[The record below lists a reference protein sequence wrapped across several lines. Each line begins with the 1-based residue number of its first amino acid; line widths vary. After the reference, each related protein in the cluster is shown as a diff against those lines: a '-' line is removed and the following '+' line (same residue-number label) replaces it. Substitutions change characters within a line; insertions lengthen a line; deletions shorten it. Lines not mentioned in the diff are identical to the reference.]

1 MNDWLKVCGIED
13 IPRSG
18 ARAGVD
24 GSGTRIAIF
33 RTGNDEVFALEDKCP
48 HKGGPLSD
56 GIVWGDNVTCP
67 LHGWIINLRD
77 GKAIPPDEG
86 ASRVYE
92 VRVKDGEIFIKL

>member
-1 MNDWLKVCGIED
+1 MNDWLKVCGIGD

-24 GSGTRIAIF
+24 GSGMRIAIF
-33 RTGNDEVFALEDKCP
+33 RTGNDEVFALEDKFP

-86 ASRVYE
+86 VTRVYE
-92 VRVKDGEIFIKL
+92 VRVKDGEVFIKL